1 MSNIQCQLAVSAIA
15 KELAPNV
22 QGMQFCYRK
31 NSKVLRFVKN
41 INSCNLIQ
49 YETGVFVYIIRTR
62 KLFLLIFTC
71 NYDFQ

>member
-31 NSKVLRFVKN
+31 NSKVLSSVKN
-41 INSCNLIQ
+41 INSCNLIH
-49 YETGVFVYIIRTR
+49 YETGVFVIRTR
-62 KLFLLIFTC
+62 QLFLLIFTC
-71 NYDFQ
+71 EYDFQLY